1 MHKARVVVGLPV
13 YNGERYLGAAIESH
27 LAQSFGDF
35 QLVISDNGSTDAT
48 ADICADFARKDA
60 RVKVLRSPEN
70 RGILWNHRRVFE
82 AIESPHQYFR
92 WAAADDIMEPGLLE
106 AMVEVLDTRS
116 EVEAVVPDT
125 RNIDTDNRIIG
136 SMARTLDLQSA
147 DAFERA
153 RQVLTSGYQMVIAF
167 GLFRASTLQSLRT
180 RPDYIGWDFVFLWE
194 LALRGQMVQPVGPVL
209 LRRFHP
215 GAMSNVKT
223 AKEMRKWVEPKSSA
237 RMTFPHWT
245 WAYERLRA
253 LLAAP
258 LPRHDRLRIAKL
270 LARVTV
276 WQRGALAKDVT
287 QAARRVL
294 RLSDE
299 YTF

>member
-1 MHKARVVVGLPV
+1 V

>member
-48 ADICADFARKDA
+48 DICADFARKDA

>member
-1 MHKARVVVGLPV
+1 
-13 YNGERYLGAAIESH
+13 
-27 LAQSFGDF
+27 
-35 QLVISDNGSTDAT
+35 VISDNGSTDAT